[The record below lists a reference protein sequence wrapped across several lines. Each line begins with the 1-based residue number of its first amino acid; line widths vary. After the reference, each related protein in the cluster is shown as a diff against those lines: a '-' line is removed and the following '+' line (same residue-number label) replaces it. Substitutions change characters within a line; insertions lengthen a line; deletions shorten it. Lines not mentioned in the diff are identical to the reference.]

1 MIVLS
6 RIDDRLIHGQVT
18 VGWSR
23 FLGIEKIVVISDE
36 LAQDEIQT
44 SFLAM
49 AVPENAEFAIGSVA
63 DIAERLKDPAFT
75 APRTCLLAASPREFR
90 TLILDLGV
98 PLTEINIGGQRYVG
112 GQHQVCDGIHLTDEA
127 LDDLRALYKAGIAV
141 DVRIIPSHTKQS
153 LFALYKDP
161 QA

>member
-1 MIVLS
+1 MIVLC
-6 RIDDRLIHGQVT
+6 RVDDRLIHGQVT

-23 FLGIEKIVVISDE
+23 FLSIGKIVVISDE

-63 DIAERLKDPAFT
+63 DVAEKLKDPAFT

-90 TLILDLGV
+90 KLILEHGVSLG
-98 PLTEINIGGQRYVG
+98 EINIGGQRYVG

-127 LDDLRALYKAGIAV
+127 LDDLRALHEAGILV
-141 DVRIIPSHTKQS
+141 EVRIIPSHTKQP
-153 LFALYKDP
+153 LFDLYKDP
-161 QA
+161 RA

>member
-1 MIVLS
+1 MIVLC

-23 FLGIEKIVVISDE
+23 FLDIQKIVVISDE
-36 LAQDEIQT
+36 LANDEMQT

-49 AVPENAEFAIGSVA
+49 AVPENAAFAIGTVA
-63 DIAERLKDPAFT
+63 DIAERLKEPEFT

-90 TLILDLGV
+90 SLIIDHGADLR
-98 PLTEINIGGQRYVG
+98 EINIGGQRYVG

-127 LDDLRALYKAGIAV
+127 LSDLRALHAYGVAV
-141 DVRIIPSHTKQS
+141 EVRIIPSHTKQP
-153 LFALYKDP
+153 LFNLYKDP
-161 QA
+161 GA